1 VLGAWCLV
9 FSLELGAWCL
19 EVLYMPKFNYVAMDA
34 HGKESKGTLE
44 VASQNEA
51 IGRVKEMGLFP
62 TKIVE
67 TDKEKGKAKVDKK
80 AAPGPAGKSAKKKG
94 AMNLQIKIPGL
105 SGGVKSKVLTTFTR
119 QLATL
124 VDAGLP
130 LLRGLRVLEKQERN
144 ATLKNIL
151 AELALG
157 IEGGSTFS
165 EALAQHPKVFNR
177 LFVNMVKAGELGGV
191 LEVVLQRLSEFM
203 EKAQKIKGKV
213 IAAMFYPVAVLIV
226 ATAILIIL
234 MVKVVPSF
242 QSVFEG
248 MLDGAQLPA
257 FTRLVLGISSMI
269 KDHIVYTTAGI
280 AVLVVIF
287 LFFIKTKFGRYAWDK
302 FKLKVPVVGPV
313 VSKVAIARFTRTL
326 GTLVSSG
333 VPILQALTIVK
344 ETAGNVIIGNAVNA
358 VHESVKEG
366 ETITAPLEASGVFP
380 PMVISMVDVG
390 EQTGALPEMLL
401 KIADNYDEEVDNAVS
416 AMTSLLEPIMIVFL
430 AVIVGSIVIAM
441 FLPLIELMNRV
452 GDSGS
457 GGKGE
462 KE

>member
-1 VLGAWCLV
+1 
-9 FSLELGAWCL
+9 
-19 EVLYMPKFNYVAMDA
+19 MPKYSYVALDA
-34 HGKESKGTLE
+34 HGKETKGTIE
-44 VASQNEA
+44 VATQNEA
-51 IGRVKEMGLFP
+51 IGRVKEMGFFP

-67 TDKEKGKAKVDKK
+67 AEKPQEKTSRKKSK
-80 AAPGPAGKSAKKKG
+80 AAPRSGGKRRG
-94 AMNLQIKIPGL
+94 AMDIQIKIPGL
-105 SGGVKSKVLTTFTR
+105 SGRVKPKVLTTFTR

-144 ATLKNIL
+144 VTLRDIL
-151 AELALG
+151 GQLALA

-191 LEVVLQRLSEFM
+191 LEVVLKRLAEFS

-213 IAAMFYPVAVLIV
+213 KAAMFYPVAVLIV
-226 ATAILIIL
+226 ALGI
-234 MVKVVPSF
+234 MVLLLTFVIPRF
-242 QSVFEG
+242 QGVFEG
-248 MLDGAQLPA
+248 MNIKMPR
-257 FTRLVLGISSMI
+257 FTLIVLGISAAV
-269 KDHIVYTTAGI
+269 KDHFFETSLGVA
-280 AVLVVIF
+280 AVVVVF
-287 LFFIKTKFGRYAWDK
+287 LLCIRTRIGRLAWDK
-302 FKLKVPVVGPV
+302 FKLKVPVMGPV

-344 ETAGNVIIGNAVNA
+344 ETAGNVIIANAVNG

-380 PMVISMVDVG
+380 PMVVSMVDVG

-401 KIADNYDEEVDNAVS
+401 RIADNYDEEVDNAVS
-416 AMTSLLEPIMIVFL
+416 AMTSLLEPIMIIFL
-430 AVIVGSIVIAM
+430 AVLVGSIVIAM
-441 FLPLIELMNRV
+441 FLPLIQMINTL
-452 GDSGS
+452 SGS
-457 GGKGE
+457 GPGGAGN
-462 KE
+462 

>member
-1 VLGAWCLV
+1 MPR
-9 FSLELGAWCL
+9 FS
-19 EVLYMPKFNYVAMDA
+19 YVAMDA
-34 HGKESKGTLE
+34 HGKETKGTLE
-44 VASQNEA
+44 VNSQNEA

-67 TDKEKGKAKVDKK
+67 LDRAAEKPEKGKK
-80 AAPGPAGKSAKKKG
+80 AAKPAAKGGKKG
-94 AMNLQIKIPGL
+94 QINLNIKIPGL
-105 SGGVKSKVLTTFTR
+105 SGRVKSKVLTTFTR

-144 ATLKNIL
+144 PTLKSII
-151 AELALG
+151 AELALS

-165 EALAQHPKVFNR
+165 EGLAQHPKVFNR
-177 LFVNMVKAGELGGV
+177 LYVNMVKAGELGGV
-191 LEVVLQRLSEFM
+191 LEVVLTRLAEFM

-213 IAAMFYPVAVLIV
+213 VAAMFYPVAVLIV
-226 ATAILIIL
+226 AVGILFIL
-234 MVKVVPSF
+234 MVKVIPSF
-242 QSVFEG
+242 KSVFEG
-248 MLDGAQLPA
+248 MLEGAQLPA
-257 FTRLVLGISSMI
+257 FTRLVLGISDLVRTNFVMTGSALFG
-269 KDHIVYTTAGI
+269 VW
-280 AVLVVIF
+280 VLFMLAIR
-287 LFFIKTKFGRYAWDK
+287 TKFGRRVWDK
-302 FKLKVPVVGPV
+302 VKLKMPAVGPV
-313 VSKVAIARFTRTL
+313 ISKVAISRFTRTL
-326 GTLVSSG
+326 GTLISSG

-344 ETAGNVIIGNAVNA
+344 ETAGNVIVSNAVAA

-401 KIADNYDEEVDNAVS
+401 KIADNYDDEVDNAVS

-452 GDSGS
+452 GDSG
-457 GGKGE
+457 GGKKGDE
-462 KE
+462 

>member
-1 VLGAWCLV
+1 
-9 FSLELGAWCL
+9 
-19 EVLYMPKFNYVAMDA
+19 MDQ
-34 HGKESKGTLE
+34 HGKETKGTLE

-62 TKIVE
+62 TRIVE
-67 TDKEKGKAKVDKK
+67 VDKSKEKEKSGDKK
-80 AAPGPAGKSAKKKG
+80 GKPAKGAKGKGKKG
-94 AMNLQIKIPGL
+94 AGSINIKIPGL
-105 SGGVKSKVLTTFTR
+105 GGGVKAKVLTTFTR

-144 ATLKNIL
+144 ATLKGIIS
-151 AELALG
+151 ELALS

-165 EALAQHPKVFNR
+165 EGLAQHPKVFNR

-191 LEVVLQRLSEFM
+191 LEVVLNRLSEFM

-213 IAAMFYPVAVLIV
+213 IAAMFYPVAVLCV
-226 ATAILIIL
+226 ATGILMIL
-234 MVKVVPSF
+234 MVKVIPSF
-242 QSVFEG
+242 KSVFEG
-248 MLDGAQLPA
+248 MLEGAQLPA
-257 FTRLVLGISSMI
+257 FTRLVLSISDMV
-269 KDHIVYTTAGI
+269 KDHFVWTVVI
-280 AVLVVIF
+280 LVV
-287 LFFIKTKFGRYAWDK
+287 LFILFKLFTKTKFGRLAWDK
-302 FKLKVPVVGPV
+302 VKLKMPVLGPV
-313 VSKVAIARFTRTL
+313 VSKVAISRFTRTL

-344 ETAGNVIIGNAVNA
+344 ETAGNVVVSNAVNS

-366 ETITAPLEASGVFP
+366 ETITAPLEASGIFP

-401 KIADNYDEEVDNAVS
+401 KIADNYDDEVDNAVA

-441 FLPLIELMNRV
+441 FLPLIDLMNRV
-452 GDSGS
+452 GDSG
-457 GGKGE
+457 GGK
-462 KE
+462 KEE

>member
-1 VLGAWCLV
+1 
-9 FSLELGAWCL
+9 
-19 EVLYMPKFNYVAMDA
+19 MPKFSYVAMDQK
-34 HGKESKGTLE
+34 GKEQKGTLE
-44 VASQNEA
+44 VGSQNEA
-51 IGRVKEMGLFP
+51 ISRVKEMGLFP
-62 TKIVE
+62 TRIVE
-67 TDKEKGKAKVDKK
+67 VDKARDK
-80 AAPGPAGKSAKKKG
+80 SDKQAKSAAKPAGKKKG
-94 AMNLQIKIPGL
+94 KGGGMNINIKIPGL
-105 SGGVKSKVLTTFTR
+105 GGKVKSKVLTTFTR

-144 ATLKNIL
+144 PTLKSIL

-213 IAAMFYPVAVLIV
+213 IAAMFYPVAVLVV
-226 ATAILIIL
+226 ATAILILL

-242 QSVFEG
+242 RTVFEG
-248 MLDGAQLPA
+248 MGAGQLPA
-257 FTRLVLGISSMI
+257 FTRVVLGISEI
-269 KDHIVYTTAGI
+269 VKDHIFYTMIGAI
-280 AVLVVIF
+280 IFVVLF
-287 LFFIKTKFGRYAWDK
+287 MLFVRTKFGRHAFDK
-302 FKLKVPVVGPV
+302 FKLKMPVVGPV
-313 VSKVAIARFTRTL
+313 VSKVAISRFTRTL

-344 ETAGNVIIGNAVNA
+344 ETAGNVIIGNAVAA

-401 KIADNYDEEVDNAVS
+401 KIADNFDDEVDNAVA

-441 FLPLIELMNRV
+441 FLPLIDLMTKL
-452 GDSGS
+452 GDSPGS
-457 GGKGE
+457 GGE

>member
-1 VLGAWCLV
+1 
-9 FSLELGAWCL
+9 
-19 EVLYMPKFNYVAMDA
+19 MPKFNYVAMDA
-34 HGKESKGTLE
+34 HGKETKGTLE
-44 VASQNEA
+44 VATQNEA

-67 TDKEKGKAKVDKK
+67 RDKVKEKAKPDKK
-80 AAPGPAGKSAKKKG
+80 GKPARAGKKG
-94 AMNLQIKIPGL
+94 KGVNINIKIPGL
-105 SGGVKSKVLTTFTR
+105 SGRVKPKVLTTFTR

-144 ATLKNIL
+144 PTLKNIIGEMAL
-151 AELALG
+151 A

-177 LFVNMVKAGELGGV
+177 LFINMVKAGELGGV
-191 LEVVLQRLSEFM
+191 LEVVLNRLSEFM

-213 IAAMFYPVAVLIV
+213 IAAMFYPVAVLVV
-226 ATAILIIL
+226 ATVILIIL
-234 MVKVVPSF
+234 MTMVVPKFKEVF
-242 QSVFEG
+242 QG
-248 MLDGAQLPA
+248 MLEGSQLPA
-257 FTRLVLGISSMI
+257 FTRLVLGISEMV
-269 KDHIVYTTAGI
+269 KDNILMTLGIVVI
-280 AVLVVIF
+280 VVVIF
-287 LFFIKTKFGRYAWDK
+287 NIIIRTKFGRLVWDK
-302 FKLKVPVVGPV
+302 FKLKVPAVGPV
-313 VSKVAIARFTRTL
+313 INKVAIARFTRTL

-344 ETAGNVIIGNAVNA
+344 ETTGNVIISNAVA
-358 VHESVKEG
+358 EVHESVKEG

-401 KIADNYDEEVDNAVS
+401 KIADNYDDEVDNAVA

-452 GDSGS
+452 GDAGG
-457 GGKGE
+457 GGKKGE
-462 KE
+462 E

>member
-1 VLGAWCLV
+1 
-9 FSLELGAWCL
+9 
-19 EVLYMPKFNYVAMDA
+19 MPKFNYVAMDA
-34 HGKESKGTLE
+34 HGKETKGTLE

-51 IGRVKEMGLFP
+51 IGRIKDMNMFP

-67 TDKEKGKAKVDKK
+67 VGAVKEKADKK
-80 AAPGPAGKSAKKKG
+80 AAKPAGPAGKKKG
-94 AMNLQIKIPGL
+94 GGANINIKIPGL
-105 SGGVKSKVLTTFTR
+105 GGRVKSKVLTTFTR

-130 LLRGLRVLEKQERN
+130 LLRGLRVLEKQEKN
-144 ATLKNIL
+144 PTLKSIIG
-151 AELALG
+151 ELALS

-165 EALAQHPKVFNR
+165 EGLAQHPKVFNR

-191 LEVVLQRLSEFM
+191 LEVVLARLSEFM

-213 IAAMFYPVAVLIV
+213 IAAMFYPVAVLVV
-226 ATAILIIL
+226 AVAIL
-234 MVKVVPSF
+234 MVLMIKVIPSF
-242 QSVFEG
+242 EQVFVGMGEG
-248 MLDGAQLPA
+248 RPLPA
-257 FTRLVLGISSMI
+257 FTRLVLGISRAV
-269 KDHIVYTTAGI
+269 KDHIIVTMI
-280 AVLVVIF
+280 CVIVFIILFVLF
-287 LFFIKTKFGRYAWDK
+287 KKTKFGRHAWDK
-302 FKLKVPVVGPV
+302 FKLKMPVIGPV
-313 VSKVAIARFTRTL
+313 VSKVAISRFTRTL

-344 ETAGNVIIGNAVNA
+344 ETAGNVVISNAVGA

-401 KIADNYDEEVDNAVS
+401 KIADNYDEEVDNAVA

-430 AVIVGSIVIAM
+430 AFVVGSIVIAM
-441 FLPLIELMNRV
+441 FLPLIDLINNMGESP
-452 GDSGS
+452 GK
-457 GGKGE
+457 KGE
-462 KE
+462 D

>member
-1 VLGAWCLV
+1 
-9 FSLELGAWCL
+9 
-19 EVLYMPKFNYVAMDA
+19 MPKYDYIALDQ
-34 HGKESKGTLE
+34 KGNETKGSIE

-67 TDKEKGKAKVDKK
+67 ADKVQDKK
-80 AAPGPAGKSAKKKG
+80 AAGKKVKGKAPARGGKKGG
-94 AMNLQIKIPGL
+94 AMNFNIRIPGL
-105 SGGVKSKVLTTFTR
+105 GGGVKPKVLTTFTR

-144 ATLKNIL
+144 ANLKKIL
-151 AELALG
+151 GELSLS

-165 EALAQHPKVFNR
+165 EGLAQHPKVFNR

-191 LEVVLQRLSEFM
+191 LEVVLKRLAEFS

-213 IAAMFYPVAVLIV
+213 KAALFYPIAVLIV
-226 ATAILIIL
+226 ATGIMVLL
-234 MVKVVPSF
+234 MVFVVPKF
-242 QSVFEG
+242 KEVFAG
-248 MLDGAQLPA
+248 MNMTLPW
-257 FTRLVLGISSMI
+257 FTTFVLGISEII
-269 KDHIVYTTAGI
+269 KDHILETLG
-280 AVLVVIF
+280 VLVVAVIIF
-287 LFFIKTKFGRYAWDK
+287 LLIINKTKLGRLLWDK
-302 FKLKVPVVGPV
+302 FKLKMPALGPV
-313 VSKVAIARFTRTL
+313 ISKVAISRFTRTL

-344 ETAGNVIIGNAVNA
+344 ETAGNVVISNAIVK

-380 PMVISMVDVG
+380 PMVVSMVDVG
-390 EQTGALPEMLL
+390 EQTGAMPEMLL

-441 FLPLIELMNRV
+441 FLPLISMISNMS
-452 GDSGS
+452 GDDTS
-457 GGKGE
+457 GGKE
-462 KE
+462 

>member
-1 VLGAWCLV
+1 
-9 FSLELGAWCL
+9 
-19 EVLYMPKFNYVAMDA
+19 MPKFSYVAMDQK
-34 HGKESKGTLE
+34 GKEQKGTLE

-51 IGRVKEMGLFP
+51 IGRVKDMGLFP

-67 TDKEKGKAKVDKK
+67 VDKAREKGDKK
-80 AAPGPAGKSAKKKG
+80 AGPAAKTAGRKKKG
-94 AMNLQIKIPGL
+94 GAMNINIKIPGL
-105 SGGVKSKVLTTFTR
+105 GGKVKSKILTTFTR

-144 ATLKNIL
+144 PTLKSVIGDLSL
-151 AELALG
+151 A

-191 LEVVLQRLSEFM
+191 LEVVLTRLAEFM

-213 IAAMFYPVAVLIV
+213 IAAMFYPVAVLVV
-226 ATAILIIL
+226 ATGILILL
-234 MVKVVPSF
+234 MVKVVPQF
-242 QSVFEG
+242 KAVFEN
-248 MLDGAQLPA
+248 MVEGAQLPA
-257 FTRLVLGISSMI
+257 FTRLVMNISDAVKDNILMTMGILAGFVVLFMI
-269 KDHIVYTTAGI
+269 FVR
-280 AVLVVIF
+280 
-287 LFFIKTKFGRYAWDK
+287 TKFGRHVWDK
-302 FKLKVPVVGPV
+302 FKLKMPVIGPV
-313 VSKVAIARFTRTL
+313 VNKVAISRFTRTL
-326 GTLVSSG
+326 GTLISSG

-344 ETAGNVIIGNAVNA
+344 ETAGNVIVSNAVGD

-401 KIADNYDEEVDNAVS
+401 KIADNYDEEVDNAVA
-416 AMTSLLEPIMIVFL
+416 AMTSLLEPIMIIFL
-430 AVIVGSIVIAM
+430 AVVVGSIVIAM
-441 FLPLIELMNRV
+441 FLPLIDLMNKV
-452 GDSGS
+452 GDSG
-457 GGKGE
+457 GGKGGDD
-462 KE
+462 

>member
-1 VLGAWCLV
+1 
-9 FSLELGAWCL
+9 
-19 EVLYMPKFNYVAMDA
+19 MPKYDYIALDQ
-34 HGKESKGTLE
+34 HGKETKGSIE

-67 TDKEKGKAKVDKK
+67 AEKVQDRAAGKKGKPVAR
-80 AAPGPAGKSAKKKG
+80 AAGKKKG
-94 AMNLQIKIPGL
+94 GGMSIEIKIPGL
-105 SGGVKSKVLTTFTR
+105 SGRIKPKVLTTFTR

-144 ATLKNIL
+144 ATLKRIL
-151 AELALG
+151 GELALA

-165 EALAQHPKVFNR
+165 EALAQHPKTFNR

-191 LEVVLQRLSEFM
+191 LEVVLKRLAEFS

-213 IAAMFYPVAVLIV
+213 KAALFYPVAVLVV
-226 ATAILIIL
+226 ATGILILL
-234 MVKVVPSF
+234 MVFVVPKF
-242 QSVFEG
+242 KEVFSG
-248 MLDGAQLPA
+248 MGVKLPG
-257 FTRLVLGISSMI
+257 FTVLVLWISDMI
-269 KDHIVYTTAGI
+269 KDHILPTLGI
-280 AVLVVIF
+280 VAVFVVAF
-287 LFFIKTKFGRYAWDK
+287 LLLINKTKSGRYLWDK
-302 FKLKVPVVGPV
+302 VKLKMPPAGPV
-313 VSKVAIARFTRTL
+313 VTKVAISRFTRTL

-344 ETAGNVIIGNAVNA
+344 ETAGNIIISNAIVK

-366 ETITAPLEASGVFP
+366 ETITAPLESSGVFP
-380 PMVISMVDVG
+380 PMVVSMVDVG

-416 AMTSLLEPIMIVFL
+416 AMTSLLEPIMIIFL
-430 AVIVGSIVIAM
+430 AVVVGSIVIAM
-441 FLPLIELMNRV
+441 FLPLIAMISNLS
-452 GDSGS
+452 GDEGG
-457 GGKGE
+457 GGKE
-462 KE
+462 